1 MFGKGKKEKD
11 LNSHNEVPA
20 TVDAAVEKADEV
32 PKEKK
37 PFKEKVKNFFRS
49 YIIDGLILVVLG
61 VLMLLWEN
69 TLQYVCIAIGVV
81 LSVNVLITL
90 IKIGIGFM
98 KNNEDRVA
106 GDILTAVFELAVGI
120 ALLVKGELF
129 VQSFYLIVGA
139 LLAFGAVLML
149 IHAFIT
155 RKERNQLFII
165 TLIFA
170 VITAALAVIVF
181 INPTDAWNVE
191 VVKKIQGVSL
201 IVEGLAMLV
210 VLNNIGSVVKEKEK
224 VPAGNE
230 RPVGSDE
237 NE

>member
-1 MFGKGKKEKD
+1 M
-11 LNSHNEVPA
+11 
-20 TVDAAVEKADEV
+20 
-32 PKEKK
+32 
-37 PFKEKVKNFFRS
+37 
-49 YIIDGLILVVLG
+49 
-61 VLMLLWEN
+61 
-69 TLQYVCIAIGVV
+69 